1 MPTAVASFDDNFDF
15 DEPARKK
22 APRKPRA
29 AASKGR
35 GPTRGKKGK
44 KQRLPAINMQKV
56 VRYGA
61 IGMSGVLAMAIMVNA
76 LVLQKGHH
84 PAPLFGKAIALGPSP
99 TPMAK
104 PTQVARA
111 LPEADTPVT
120 PQPVPAPASRH
131 AVEPAG
137 TGGSDAIGALIDGKA
152 LPAAAPAP
160 KVDSKT
166 VAGAQ
171 RALVKLGFVL
181 KPSGTVGPQ
190 TRKAIETF
198 ERDRHMPVNGEL
210 THRLV
215 KVLAAESGLK
225 ID

>member
-1 MPTAVASFDDNFDF
+1 MPTAVASFDDSFDF
-15 DEPARKK
+15 EEPARKK
-22 APRKPRA
+22 ARKPRSA
-29 AASKGR
+29 APKSR
-35 GPTRGKKGK
+35 GPTRKKGK
-44 KQRLPAINMQKV
+44 KRRLPSIDMQRAT
-56 VRYGA
+56 RYGA
-61 IGMSGVLAMAIMVNA
+61 IGMSGVLAVAIMVNA

-99 TPMAK
+99 TPATKPMAESI
-104 PTQVARA
+104 AA
-111 LPEADTPVT
+111 PEPEVPVSA
-120 PQPVPAPASRH
+120 PPAPAPMQRH
-131 AVEPAG
+131 ATEQTGAG
-137 TGGSDAIGALIDGKA
+137 GDPIGQLIDGKA
-152 LPAAAPAP
+152 SPAAAP

-171 RALVKLGFVL
+171 RALAKLGFVL

-190 TRKAIETF
+190 TRKAIEAF

-215 KVLAAESGLK
+215 RVLAAESGLK